1 MQDLPPTQSVLVVEH
16 TRRASYKASVWS
28 TCHLPQDDLPSPEGW
43 GWTQDNGSWQPLW
56 TASKVCSELVKCG
69 GKTKDGCTTRRCA
82 CNKAQWNCK
91 ALCKCACSKW
101 TLRHSAEELS
111 WRCIHICYFFVF
123 FFLCSEISQFC
134 FCLIQ
139 IIVLCWVTMNNWNNN
154 YTLAEKC
161 AFASDAWY
169 TLKDMSRDSDPELCW
184 LGAGDRIDYY
194 ATKNH
199 HTKFESIIRQ
209 VTILQISLL

>member
-1 MQDLPPTQSVLVVEH
+1 MNEIRRVLCCQRGKAMQDLPLTQSVLVVEH

-123 FFLCSEISQFC
+123 LFC
-134 FCLIQ
+134 FFWLWNKS
-139 IIVLCWVTMNNWNNN
+139 VLFLFDT
-154 YTLAEKC
+154 
-161 AFASDAWY
+161 
-169 TLKDMSRDSDPELCW
+169 
-184 LGAGDRIDYY
+184 
-194 ATKNH
+194 NH
-199 HTKFESIIRQ
+199 CFVLSYHE
-209 VTILQISLL
+209 